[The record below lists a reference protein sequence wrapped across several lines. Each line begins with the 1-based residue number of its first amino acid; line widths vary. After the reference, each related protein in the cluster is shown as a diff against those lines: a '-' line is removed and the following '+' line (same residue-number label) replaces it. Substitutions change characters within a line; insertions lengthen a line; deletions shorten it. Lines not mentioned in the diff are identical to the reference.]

1 MRTATSI
8 LFLATL
14 LTALLPACK
23 EVKRDVVATP
33 ANRDSVVS
41 MKTRDVMTLI
51 SDSGMT
57 RYRIT
62 AKLWLVYDEAR
73 RPNWKFP
80 YGLFLEKFDDNFKV
94 EATIRCDSAFYFKN
108 DKLWRLDGN
117 VVIRNTKKELIETEQ
132 IYWDQT
138 FHEVRSDSF
147 VHIERADRI
156 IALAHGHKQEEGSH
170 AELLAH
176 AIATRPHHARHTFPP
191 KTSPRLKPGAC
202 NSKLR

>member
-1 MRTATSI
+1 MQMRTATSI

-14 LTALLPACK
+14 LTASLPACK

-156 IALAHGHKQEEGSH
+156 LEGYGFKSDENLHNYLIKKPSGIFPIPKRQE
-170 AELLAH
+170 
-176 AIATRPHHARHTFPP
+176 TTPP
-191 KTSPRLKPGAC
+191 V
-202 NSKLR
+202 

>member
-1 MRTATSI
+1 MQMRTATSI
-8 LFLATL
+8 LFLVTL

-73 RPNWKFP
+73 VRIGN
-80 YGLFLEKFDDNFKV
+80 FLTVCFLKSLTTISRLRRQYV
-94 EATIRCDSAFYFKN
+94 ATPLS
-108 DKLWRLDGN
+108 
-117 VVIRNTKKELIETEQ
+117 
-132 IYWDQT
+132 
-138 FHEVRSDSF
+138 
-147 VHIERADRI
+147 
-156 IALAHGHKQEEGSH
+156 
-170 AELLAH
+170 
-176 AIATRPHHARHTFPP
+176 
-191 KTSPRLKPGAC
+191 TSRMTSCGVSTAM
-202 NSKLR
+202 S

>member
-1 MRTATSI
+1 MLSGRRKSANLQMRTATSI

-73 RPNWKFP
+73 LPNWKFP

-156 IALAHGHKQEEGSH
+156 LEGYGFKSDENLHNYLIKKPSGIFPIPKRQE
-170 AELLAH
+170 
-176 AIATRPHHARHTFPP
+176 TTPP
-191 KTSPRLKPGAC
+191 V
-202 NSKLR
+202 

>member
-1 MRTATSI
+1 MQMRTATSI

-117 VVIRNTKKELIETEQ
+117 VVIRNTKKNSSRPSRYIGTRLSM
-132 IYWDQT
+132 
-138 FHEVRSDSF
+138 RC
-147 VHIERADRI
+147 A
-156 IALAHGHKQEEGSH
+156 
-170 AELLAH
+170 
-176 AIATRPHHARHTFPP
+176 ATRLCISNAPTA
-191 KTSPRLKPGAC
+191 S
-202 NSKLR
+202 LRDMASSRTRICIII

>member
-1 MRTATSI
+1 MLSGRRKSANLQMRTATSI

-94 EATIRCDSAFYFKN
+94 EAAIRCDSAFYFKN

-156 IALAHGHKQEEGSH
+156 LEGYGFKSDENLHNYLIKKPSGIFPIPKRQE
-170 AELLAH
+170 
-176 AIATRPHHARHTFPP
+176 TTPP
-191 KTSPRLKPGAC
+191 V
-202 NSKLR
+202 

>member
-156 IALAHGHKQEEGSH
+156 LEGYGE
-170 AELLAH
+170 A
-176 AIATRPHHARHTFPP
+176 
-191 KTSPRLKPGAC
+191 PGD
-202 NSKLR
+202 NSSSLS

>member
-1 MRTATSI
+1 MLSGRRKSANLQMRTATSI

-62 AKLWLVYDEAR
+62 AKLWLVYDEAC

-156 IALAHGHKQEEGSH
+156 LEGYGFKSDENLHNYLIKKPSGIFPIPKRQE
-170 AELLAH
+170 
-176 AIATRPHHARHTFPP
+176 TTPP
-191 KTSPRLKPGAC
+191 V
-202 NSKLR
+202 

>member
-1 MRTATSI
+1 MLSGRRKSANLQMRTATSI
-8 LFLATL
+8 LFLVTL

-73 RPNWKFP
+73 R
-80 YGLFLEKFDDNFKV
+80 LFLEKFDDNFKV

-156 IALAHGHKQEEGSH
+156 LEGYGFKSDENLHNYLIKKPSGIFPIPKRQE
-170 AELLAH
+170 
-176 AIATRPHHARHTFPP
+176 TTPP
-191 KTSPRLKPGAC
+191 V
-202 NSKLR
+202 

>member
-8 LFLATL
+8 LFVATL

-80 YGLFLEKFDDNFKV
+80 YGLFLEKYYVSKKV
-94 EATIRCDSAFYFKN
+94 EA
-108 DKLWRLDGN
+108 L
-117 VVIRNTKKELIETEQ
+117 
-132 IYWDQT
+132 
-138 FHEVRSDSF
+138 
-147 VHIERADRI
+147 
-156 IALAHGHKQEEGSH
+156 EG
-170 AELLAH
+170 
-176 AIATRPHHARHTFPP
+176 
-191 KTSPRLKPGAC
+191 
-202 NSKLR
+202 

>member
-23 EVKRDVVATP
+23 EVKRETVTTP
-33 ANRDSVVS
+33 SNPDSIVT

-62 AKLWLVYDEAR
+62 TKLWLMYEEAR

-80 YGLFLEKFDDNFKV
+80 YGLFLEKFDNNFDV
-94 EATIRCDSAFYFKN
+94 EATIRCDSAVYYKAE
-108 DKLWRLDGN
+108 KMWQLDGN

-132 IYWDQT
+132 IIWDQG

-156 IALAHGHKQEEGSH
+156 LEGYGFKSD
-170 AELLAH
+170 ENFKNYL
-176 AIATRPHHARHTFPP
+176 IR
-191 KTSPRLKPGAC
+191 KTSGIFPVPKRQETTPPQ
-202 NSKLR
+202 

>member
-1 MRTATSI
+1 MLSGRRKSANLQMRTATSI

-62 AKLWLVYDEAR
+62 AKLWLVYDEAH

-156 IALAHGHKQEEGSH
+156 LEGYGFKSDENLHNYLIKKPSGIFPIPKRQE
-170 AELLAH
+170 
-176 AIATRPHHARHTFPP
+176 TTPP
-191 KTSPRLKPGAC
+191 V
-202 NSKLR
+202 

>member
-8 LFLATL
+8 LFLVTL

-94 EATIRCDSAFYFKN
+94 EATIRCDSAFYLKN
-108 DKLWRLDGN
+108 SSRPNRYIGTRLSM
-117 VVIRNTKKELIETEQ
+117 RC
-132 IYWDQT
+132 
-138 FHEVRSDSF
+138 
-147 VHIERADRI
+147 A
-156 IALAHGHKQEEGSH
+156 
-170 AELLAH
+170 
-176 AIATRPHHARHTFPP
+176 ATRLCISNAPTA
-191 KTSPRLKPGAC
+191 S
-202 NSKLR
+202 LRDMASSRTRICIII

>member
-8 LFLATL
+8 LLSATL

-23 EVKRDVVATP
+23 EAKRPTVVTP
-33 ANRDSVVS
+33 SNPDSIVT
-41 MKTRDVMTLI
+41 MKTTDVMTLI

-62 AKLWLVYDEAR
+62 TKLWLMYEEAR

-94 EATIRCDSAFYFKN
+94 EATIRCDSAVYFKSE
-108 DKLWRLDGN
+108 KMWQLDGD

-132 IYWDQT
+132 IIWDQG
-138 FHEVRSDSF
+138 FHQVRSDSF
-147 VHIERADRI
+147 VHIERSDRI
-156 IALAHGHKQEEGSH
+156 LEGYGFRSD
-170 AELLAH
+170 ENFRNYM
-176 AIATRPHHARHTFPP
+176 IKNTSGIFPVP
-191 KTSPRLKPGAC
+191 KRQDQPMPPQ
-202 NSKLR
+202 